1 MKKIHLPETDL
12 ELSAMGLG
20 CVNAGLKWDG
30 TDADRIFDVRI
41 SSYNQKFS

>member
-30 TDADRIFDVRI
+30 TDADRIFDA
-41 SSYNQKFS
+41 YFDL